1 MFIPYALWK
10 TDENESRMEAAT
22 PLGKLMEQ
30 LWEED
35 ARMDSS
41 EKLDE
46 GKWSGLR
53 FISEEV
59 ATGLGG
65 LGVKK
70 GSPGR
75 LLASDFSNEMVE
87 PLQEEKAR
95 GEKYS

>member
-1 MFIPYALWK
+1 M
-10 TDENESRMEAAT
+10 
-22 PLGKLMEQ
+22 
-30 LWEED
+30 
-35 ARMDSS
+35 
-41 EKLDE
+41 
-46 GKWSGLR
+46 
-53 FISEEV
+53 